1 MTTTYNP
8 EIYGRLLIEF
18 LPGVIRTED
27 QNEQAIEIAGR
38 LMKKGEDGRS
48 PEEERLLDLLVTLI
62 EDFEEKAY
70 PMGESISPARMLRSL
85 MQDHNLK
92 QTDMLDIFGS
102 QGVVSQVLNG
112 KREISKSQARR
123 LSQRF
128 RLPVDVFI

>member
-8 EIYGRLLIEF
+8 EIYGRLLLEF
-18 LPGVIRTED
+18 LPGVIQTED

-38 LMKKGEDGRS
+38 LMKKGESGRS

-70 PMGESISPARMLRSL
+70 PMGESISPARMLRSI

-112 KREISKSQARR
+112 KREISKAQARR